1 MGACPISSIW
11 AVYCTRTTDY
21 INRGGHAQT
30 KDYSATDTQNGSSP
44 VRWRTDGVDLRN
56 SPPVCDRS
64 SGNHIWRRTDAA
76 NVQLWRLFYVP
87 GLITSLVMFFRVIFG
102 APKRF
107 TLESLDDTEL
117 KQAGSVRTYH
127 GVKLS

>member
-1 MGACPISSIW
+1 
-11 AVYCTRTTDY
+11 
-21 INRGGHAQT
+21 
-30 KDYSATDTQNGSSP
+30 
-44 VRWRTDGVDLRN
+44 
-56 SPPVCDRS
+56 
-64 SGNHIWRRTDAA
+64 
-76 NVQLWRLFYVP
+76 
-87 GLITSLVMFFRVIFG
+87 MFFRVIFG